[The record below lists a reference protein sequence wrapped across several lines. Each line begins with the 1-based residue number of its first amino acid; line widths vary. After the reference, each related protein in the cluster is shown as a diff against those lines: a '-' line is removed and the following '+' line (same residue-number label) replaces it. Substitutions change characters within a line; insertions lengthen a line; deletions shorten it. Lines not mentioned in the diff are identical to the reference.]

1 MPPAREQGSA
11 TVLLVAV
18 LAVVTLVTGS
28 LLGAAGHRVGAARAR
43 GAADAA
49 ALAAAAAAVGLVTD
63 QPCAAAARLARVNG
77 VVLVRCSV
85 TGAVARVE
93 VAVGRGPTA
102 ARAAA
107 VAGPRADAASADD
120 APSAA
125 RAVQPTCSGLAPAP
139 PAVPTGV
146 CMVCLS
152 ARRSPN
158 SRSTRTRPRRPSA
171 DQHHRSRRHVPGT
184 KKLVI
189 VESPAKAKTIAQY
202 LGEGYEV
209 QASVGHIRDL
219 VEPKNLPAELK
230 KGSLGKFSVDVDNGF
245 EPYYVVSD
253 AKKKTV
259 ADLKRALKDADELY
273 LATDEDREGEAIAW
287 HLLQVLKPKV
297 PVKRM
302 VFHEITKEAI
312 QRAQEA
318 TRELDTALVD
328 AQETRRILD
337 RLYGYEVSPVLWRK
351 VGPGLSAGRVQSAAT
366 RLVVDRERERLAF
379 VSANYWDLTARFA
392 KPDEGAFTARLARIH
407 GKRVASGRDFD
418 DQGQT
423 TSDVVRLDEGSA
435 SSLSAILDRA
445 GDAVVRS
452 VESKPYTRR
461 PAAPFTTS
469 TLQQEAARKL
479 RFSARQTMSV
489 AQSLYENGHITY
501 MRTDSASL
509 SQQAVTAARKQATA
523 LYGADSIPAKPR
535 SYAGKS
541 KNAQEA
547 HEAIRPAGDTFKTPS
562 QMEGVLRG
570 NDLRLYD
577 LIWKRTVASQM
588 ADAKGS
594 TASVV
599 LGIVSTESV
608 EGLAS
613 TATGTDVEF
622 TASGTVITFRGF
634 LNAYEEGRDEERASG
649 DSADDAKL
657 PQMAEGD
664 HLGVSDVAAK
674 GHDTSAPPRY
684 TEASLVKTLEEL
696 GIGRPSTYAA
706 ILSTIVDRGYVTQR
720 GTALVPNWIAFSVVR
735 LLEDYFGDLVQ
746 YDFTAEMEND
756 LDRIASGE
764 EDRVDWL
771 KEFYFGGGDQRGLR
785 TVIDNL
791 GEIDAREINSVEL
804 APGLTLRIGR
814 YGPYIETPSDDP
826 EKPRRVN
833 VPEDIA
839 PDELTIEKARE
850 LVEAPVVSDR
860 VVGINPETGK
870 EVLAKDG
877 RFGPYV
883 TERTPE
889 PEPTVDPATG
899 EVLAAEPEP
908 AAVAEAATSTAKGAK
923 TATKTA
929 AAKKA
934 PAKKSTAKKAA
945 APKERTAS
953 LFKSMDPGSVD
964 LETALKLLDLPR
976 TVGKDPESGDEIT
989 AQNGRYGPYLKK
1001 GTDTRTL
1008 PSEDAIFDVDLP
1020 GALELFAQPK
1030 YGAKR
1035 AASAALKEF
1044 DADPVSGKPIKMKDG
1059 RFGPYVTDGETNA
1072 TIPRGEEVD
1081 AVDFERAVQLLA
1093 DKRAKG
1099 PVKKKAPARRAPAK
1113 KK

>member
-1 MPPAREQGSA
+1 M
-11 TVLLVAV
+11 
-18 LAVVTLVTGS
+18 
-28 LLGAAGHRVGAARAR
+28 
-43 GAADAA
+43 
-49 ALAAAAAAVGLVTD
+49 
-63 QPCAAAARLARVNG
+63 
-77 VVLVRCSV
+77 
-85 TGAVARVE
+85 
-93 VAVGRGPTA
+93 
-102 ARAAA
+102 
-107 VAGPRADAASADD
+107 
-120 APSAA
+120 
-125 RAVQPTCSGLAPAP
+125 
-139 PAVPTGV
+139 
-146 CMVCLS
+146 
-152 ARRSPN
+152 
-158 SRSTRTRPRRPSA
+158 
-171 DQHHRSRRHVPGT
+171 PGT

-202 LGEGYEV
+202 LGDGYEV

-259 ADLKRALKDADELY
+259 SELKRALKDADELY

-379 VSANYWDLTARFA
+379 VSANYWDLTARFEKVGDA
-392 KPDEGAFTARLARIH
+392 AFTARLARLQ
-407 GKRVASGRDFD
+407 GTRVASGRDFD
-418 DQGQT
+418 DRGALKG
-423 TSDVVRLDEGSA
+423 DAVRLDEASA
-435 SSLSAILDRA
+435 ASLTTVLQSA

-489 AQSLYENGHITY
+489 AQGLYENGHITY
-501 MRTDSASL
+501 MRTDSSSL
-509 SQQAVTAARKQATA
+509 SQQAVTAARKQASA
-523 LYGADSIPAKPR
+523 LYGPETIPDKPR

-547 HEAIRPAGDTFKTPS
+547 HEAIRPAGDTFRTPS
-562 QMEGVLRG
+562 EMNGVLRG
-570 NDLRLYD
+570 NDWKLYD

-599 LGIVSTESV
+599 LGITSSDSV
-608 EGLAS
+608 AGVAS
-613 TATGTDVEF
+613 TANGTDAEF

-634 LNAYEEGRDEERASG
+634 LNAYEEGRDEERHG
-649 DSADDAKL
+649 GENGDAKL

-664 HLGVSDVAAK
+664 HLGVSEVEAK

-706 ILSTIVDRGYVTQR
+706 IISTIMDRGYVTQR
-720 GTALVPNWIAFSVVR
+720 GSALVPNWIAFSVVR
-735 LLEDYFGDLVQ
+735 LLEDHFGDLVQ
-746 YDFTAEMEND
+746 YDFTAGMEED

-764 EDRVDWL
+764 ADRIDWL
-771 KEFYFGGGDQRGLR
+771 KGFYFGGDDHRGLR

-791 GEIDAREINSVEL
+791 GEIDARDINSVEL

-814 YGPYIETPSDDP
+814 YGPYIEVPSDDP

-833 VPEDIA
+833 VPEDLA
-839 PDELTIEKARE
+839 PDELTTEKARE
-850 LVEAPVVSDR
+850 LVEAPVVGDR

-889 PEPTVDPATG
+889 PEPTVDPSTG
-899 EVLAAEPEP
+899 EVTEPTAAE
-908 AAVAEAATSTAKGAK
+908 ASASAGATASATASAATEKATTTAKGAK
-923 TATKTA
+923 
-929 AAKKA
+929 A
-934 PAKKSTAKKAA
+934 PAKKTTKKAA

-953 LFKSMDPGSVD
+953 LFKSMDPQTVD

-976 TVGKDPESGDEIT
+976 VVGKDPESGDDIT
-989 AQNGRYGPYLKK
+989 AQNGRYGPYVKK

-1008 PSEDAIFDVDLP
+1008 PSEDAIFEVDLP

-1030 YGAKR
+1030 YGGRR
-1035 AASAALKEF
+1035 AATAALKEF
-1044 DADPVSGKPIKMKDG
+1044 EADPVSGKPIKVKDG

-1072 TIPRGEEVD
+1072 TIPRGEDVETVD
-1081 AVDFERAVQLLA
+1081 HARAVQLLA

-1099 PVKKKAPARRAPAK
+1099 PVKKKAPARKTAAK